1 MYGSLG
7 TQLLQWVE
15 RGVNVN
21 THNVSLLRQKYA
33 VNTHKKLTE
42 TTEKLKTVK
51 AKAKL
56 NPNIKLWAQQKVVSL
71 QDKLGK

>member
-7 TQLLQWVE
+7 TQLLQWIE

-21 THNVSLLRQKYA
+21 THDVSLLRQKYA
-33 VNTHKKLTE
+33 
-42 TTEKLKTVK
+42 TEKLKTVK

-56 NPNIKLWAQQKVVSL
+56 NQNYEVDQRPPSLEKPAMVSTSSGI
-71 QDKLGK
+71 Q